1 MRLIPEWRRAWRM
14 LSMIFSGLALAWL
27 ALPAEAQTTVL
38 KMLPG
43 MTEERIA
50 GALVLLAMAGRLV
63 RQPKLR
69 Q

>member
-1 MRLIPEWRRAWRM
+1 M